1 VGRGLAARVDG
12 RLVLVG
18 SARFML
24 GHQIDLGPGLALAD
38 AHHAEGFATQYV
50 AADGHLV
57 GLLGTRDE
65 ARPESLEI
73 VRRLQ
78 AQGRQ
83 VVLLSGDAQ
92 PVVQAIAR
100 ELGIDQAFGGLLPED
115 KAARVQALQAQGH
128 TVAMVGDGIND
139 APALALADVGLSL
152 KGSTDLALE
161 TADGVL
167 LEGSL
172 EKLPDAFLV
181 AEEAMATVK
190 RGLGLVL
197 VPNAVAIALGAAG
210 LLSPGLAA
218 LTNNGSTVV
227 ATLSALWP
235 ILRTPRSK

>member
-1 VGRGLAARVDG
+1 
-12 RLVLVG
+12 
-18 SARFML
+18 
-24 GHQIDLGPGLALAD
+24 
-38 AHHAEGFATQYV
+38 
-50 AADGHLV
+50 
-57 GLLGTRDE
+57 
-65 ARPESLEI
+65 
-73 VRRLQ
+73 
-78 AQGRQ
+78 

-161 TADGVL
+161 TADVVL